1 MAIWTDTGFA
11 EPPLD
16 YTPPPAP
23 DARERLLRLRLVR
36 SRRVGPATYLRL
48 MAEHGHAEA
57 ALAALPGIAQDA
69 GVKDYAA
76 CPEAVAEAEVRAAKR
91 LGARLLCLGDAA
103 YPEALA
109 RITDAP
115 PILWALGDMTL
126 LERPTI
132 AVVGTR
138 NASALGARMARR
150 LARDLGEAGYVVVS
164 GLARG
169 IDALAHEAAL
179 NTGTVAV
186 HAGGLDVLYPA
197 ENADLAGRIGKTG
210 LRLSEMPFGLQP
222 QGRHFPRRNRIV
234 SGLAEAVIV
243 VEAAAR
249 SGSLITARC
258 ALDQGREVMAVPG
271 HPLDSR
277 ASGGNILLRDGAT
290 LVRGAD
296 DVIEALGAPATSSA
310 KPVVAQS
317 QLTPVSPTETLP
329 PGGVEALVLSRLS
342 VTPLEEDQLIRDTGQ
357 TPRAIAQ
364 ALAVLE
370 MAGRITRSPGGRVA
384 LNGAA

>member
-277 ASGGNILLRDGAT
+277 ASGGNILLRECPSSLSNPRPKPRRSTSIWAPTTPFWPPTAMCAT
-290 LVRGAD
+290 CRQGR
-296 DVIEALGAPATSSA
+296 LG
-310 KPVVAQS
+310 
-317 QLTPVSPTETLP
+317 
-329 PGGVEALVLSRLS
+329 
-342 VTPLEEDQLIRDTGQ
+342 
-357 TPRAIAQ
+357 
-364 ALAVLE
+364 
-370 MAGRITRSPGGRVA
+370 RSPSTGST
-384 LNGAA
+384 

>member
-115 PILWALGDMTL
+115 PILWVLGDMTL

-210 LRLSEMPFGLQP
+210 LRLSACPSSLSNPRPKPRRSTSIWAGLHRAGLLRP
-222 QGRHFPRRNRIV
+222 CARPAAQGR
-234 SGLAEAVIV
+234 L
-243 VEAAAR
+243 
-249 SGSLITARC
+249 
-258 ALDQGREVMAVPG
+258 GR
-271 HPLDSR
+271 SR
-277 ASGGNILLRDGAT
+277 ARFRDDLGGR
-290 LVRGAD
+290 AD
-296 DVIEALGAPATSSA
+296 
-310 KPVVAQS
+310 S
-317 QLTPVSPTETLP
+317 QKHV
-329 PGGVEALVLSRLS
+329 
-342 VTPLEEDQLIRDTGQ
+342 
-357 TPRAIAQ
+357 RAIAD
-364 ALAVLE
+364 ALKDDN
-370 MAGRITRSPGGRVA
+370 A
-384 LNGAA
+384 LILATDPDREGEAISWHLRGGAAQARR

>member
-1 MAIWTDTGFA
+1 MSIWTDTGFA
-11 EPPLD
+11 DPPLD

-57 ALAALPGIAQDA
+57 ALAALPGIAKDA
-69 GVKDYAA
+69 GVEDYAP
-76 CPEAVAEAEVRAAKR
+76 CPEPVAEAEFRAAKR
-91 LGARLLCLGDAA
+91 HGATLLCLGDAA

-109 RITDAP
+109 RVPDAP
-115 PILWALGDMTL
+115 PILWALGDLSL
-126 LERPTI
+126 LRRPSV

-138 NASALGARMARR
+138 NASALGARMTRR

-179 NTGTVAV
+179 ETGTVAV
-186 HAGGLDVLYPA
+186 QAGGLDVLYPT
-197 ENADLAGRIGKTG
+197 ENAELAKRIGKAG

-234 SGLAEAVIV
+234 SGLSKAVIV

-249 SGSLITARC
+249 SGSLITARA

-290 LVRGAD
+290 LVRGAQ
-296 DVIEALGAPATSSA
+296 DVLEALGAPAEPRRA
-310 KPVVAQS
+310 APA
-317 QLTPVSPTETLP
+317 VSEPAVRAPRPPLP
-329 PGGVEALVLSRLS
+329 NGGVEALVLERLS
-342 VTPLEEDQLIRDTGQ
+342 VTPLDEDQLIRDTGQ
-357 TPRAIAQ
+357 TPREIAQ

-384 LNGAA
+384 LTAAT